1 MAKEVVYSIGQYRTQ
16 EINSDSENI
25 YSPKCEIALDYFDTP
40 ISNDSSAYTTTK
52 GYSFRDPYIKLM
64 KNVYK
69 TEAPGLQEDSA
80 TDTANGRVFSKNMV
94 YYVRLA
100 IPRNRIYDCDYN
112 MVTKIEYPE
121 AVIST
126 LVNILSWDE
135 RNGSKM
141 GIQSESI
148 GRHSVSYFAQ
158 NDQNSLGGYPIHL
171 FNPLKQFM
179 MASRRY

>member
-1 MAKEVVYSIGQYRTQ
+1 MIISVDKV
-16 EINSDSENI
+16 IN
-25 YSPKCEIALDYFDTP
+25 DYHLFVDTP
-40 ISNDSSAYTTTK
+40 KELVQAKLDGLESLIRSKTNNNFQNRNIRIICPSVDNYLIGASPYFRVGDTVQITNSKINDGLYLITEISNNN
-52 GYSFRDPYIKLM
+52 IKLD
-64 KNVYK
+64 K
-69 TEAPGLQEDSA
+69 D
-80 TDTANGRVFSKNMV
+80 
-94 YYVRLA
+94 
-100 IPRNRIYDCDYN
+100 IYDCEN
-112 MVTKIEYPE
+112 QIVTKIEYPQ

-135 RNGSKM
+135 KNGSKM

-148 GRHSVSYFAQ
+148 GRHSVSYFSQ

>member
-1 MAKEVVYSIGQYRTQ
+1 MIISV
-16 EINSDSENI
+16 
-25 YSPKCEIALDYFDTP
+25 DT
-40 ISNDSSAYTTTK
+40 
-52 GYSFRDPYIKLM
+52 L
-64 KNVYK
+64 KNVYGIYK
-69 TEAPGLQEDSA
+69 DENTELVEAKLESLESLIRLYTNNNFQNRNIRIECPSIDNYLIASPTYLKVGDTVQISNSKINDGL
-80 TDTANGRVFSKNMV
+80 
-94 YYVRLA
+94 YVIKEISSNTIKLDRELYNA
-100 IPRNRIYDCDYN
+100 DYN
-112 MVTKIEYPE
+112 MVTKVEYPK

-126 LVNILSWDE
+126 VVNILQWDE
-135 RNGSKM
+135 KYGSKM

>member
-1 MAKEVVYSIGQYRTQ
+1 MIISV
-16 EINSDSENI
+16 
-25 YSPKCEIALDYFDTP
+25 DT
-40 ISNDSSAYTTTK
+40 
-52 GYSFRDPYIKLM
+52 L
-64 KNVYK
+64 KNVYGIYK
-69 TEAPGLQEDSA
+69 DEQEALVQAKLDGLESLIRLYTNNNFQNRNIRIECPSIDNYLIGASPYFRVG
-80 TDTANGRVFSKNMV
+80 DTVQITNSKINDGL
-94 YYVRLA
+94 YL
-100 IPRNRIYDCDYN
+100 IKEISNNKIKLDKDIYDCEN
-112 MVTKIEYPE
+112 QIVTKIEYPE

>member
-1 MAKEVVYSIGQYRTQ
+1 MIISV
-16 EINSDSENI
+16 
-25 YSPKCEIALDYFDTP
+25 DT
-40 ISNDSSAYTTTK
+40 
-52 GYSFRDPYIKLM
+52 L
-64 KNVYK
+64 KNVYGVYK
-69 TEAPGLQEDSA
+69 DENDNLVQAKLDGLESLIRLYTNNNFQNRNIRIECPSIDNYLIASP
-80 TDTANGRVFSKNMV
+80 TYLKVGDTVQITNSKINDGL
-94 YYVRLA
+94 YVIKEISDNKIKLDKDLY
-100 IPRNRIYDCDYN
+100 NSDYN
-112 MVTKIEYPE
+112 MVTKVEYPN

-135 RNGSKM
+135 KYGSKM

-148 GRHSVSYFAQ
+148 GRHSVSYFSQ

>member
-1 MAKEVVYSIGQYRTQ
+1 MIISV
-16 EINSDSENI
+16 
-25 YSPKCEIALDYFDTP
+25 DT
-40 ISNDSSAYTTTK
+40 
-52 GYSFRDPYIKLM
+52 L
-64 KNVYK
+64 KNVYGVFK
-69 TEAPGLQEDSA
+69 NEQEALVQAKLDGLESLIRLYTNNNFQNRNIRIECPSIDNYLIGASPYFRVG
-80 TDTANGRVFSKNMV
+80 DTIQITNSKINDGL
-94 YYVRLA
+94 YVIKEISSNEIKLDKD
-100 IPRNRIYDCDYN
+100 IYDCEN
-112 MVTKIEYPE
+112 QIITKIEYPK

-135 RNGSKM
+135 KNGSKM

-148 GRHSVSYFAQ
+148 GRHSVSYFQQ

>member
-1 MAKEVVYSIGQYRTQ
+1 MISSV
-16 EINSDSENI
+16 
-25 YSPKCEIALDYFDTP
+25 DT
-40 ISNDSSAYTTTK
+40 
-52 GYSFRDPYIKLM
+52 L
-64 KNVYK
+64 KNVYGVYK
-69 TEAPGLQEDSA
+69 DENDNLVQAKLDGLESLIRLYTNNNFQNRNIRIECPSNDNYLIASP
-80 TDTANGRVFSKNMV
+80 TYLKVGDTVQITNSKINDGL
-94 YYVRLA
+94 YVIKEISDNKIKLDKDLY
-100 IPRNRIYDCDYN
+100 NSDYN
-112 MVTKIEYPE
+112 MVTKVEYPS

-135 RNGSKM
+135 KYGSKM

-148 GRHSVSYFAQ
+148 GRHSVSYFSQ

>member
-1 MAKEVVYSIGQYRTQ
+1 MIISV
-16 EINSDSENI
+16 
-25 YSPKCEIALDYFDTP
+25 DT
-40 ISNDSSAYTTTK
+40 
-52 GYSFRDPYIKLM
+52 L
-64 KNVYK
+64 KNVYGIYKDENADLVQAKLDGLESLIRLYTNNNFQNRNVRITCPSVDNYLIGASPYFRVGDTVQISNSK
-69 TEAPGLQEDSA
+69 TNDGL
-80 TDTANGRVFSKNMV
+80 
-94 YYVRLA
+94 YVITEISDNTIKLDKE
-100 IPRNRIYDCDYN
+100 IYDCDYN

-158 NDQNSLGGYPIHL
+158 NDQNSLGGDRIHL

>member
-1 MAKEVVYSIGQYRTQ
+1 MIISVDELQNVYGIFKDENTELVQAKLDGLESLIRMYTNNNFQNRNIRIECPSMDSYLIASPTYLKVGDTVQITNSKINDGLYVIK
-16 EINSDSENI
+16 EISDNQ
-25 YSPKCEIALDYFDTP
+25 
-40 ISNDSSAYTTTK
+40 
-52 GYSFRDPYIKLM
+52 IKLD
-64 KNVYK
+64 K
-69 TEAPGLQEDSA
+69 D
-80 TDTANGRVFSKNMV
+80 
-94 YYVRLA
+94 
-100 IPRNRIYDCDYN
+100 IYDCEN
-112 MVTKIEYPE
+112 QLVTKIEYPK

-135 RNGSKM
+135 KYGSKM

-148 GRHSVSYFAQ
+148 GRHSVSYFSQ

>member
-1 MAKEVVYSIGQYRTQ
+1 MIISVDTLKNIYGIYKDENADLVQAKLDGLESLIRLYTNNNFQNRNIRIECPSIDNYLIASPTYLKVGDTVQITNSKINYGLYVIE
-16 EINSDSENI
+16 EISEN
-25 YSPKCEIALDYFDTP
+25 T
-40 ISNDSSAYTTTK
+40 
-52 GYSFRDPYIKLM
+52 IKLD
-64 KNVYK
+64 KEWYNA
-69 TEAPGLQEDSA
+69 E
-80 TDTANGRVFSKNMV
+80 
-94 YYVRLA
+94 
-100 IPRNRIYDCDYN
+100 YN
-112 MVTKIEYPE
+112 MVTKIEYPK

-135 RNGSKM
+135 KNGSKM

-148 GRHSVSYFAQ
+148 GRHSVSYFQQ

>member
-1 MAKEVVYSIGQYRTQ
+1 MIISVDELQNVYGIFKDENAELVQAKLDGLESLIRLYTNNNFQNRNIRIECPSMDSYLIASPTYLKVGDTVQITNSKINDGLYVIK
-16 EINSDSENI
+16 EISDNQ
-25 YSPKCEIALDYFDTP
+25 
-40 ISNDSSAYTTTK
+40 
-52 GYSFRDPYIKLM
+52 IKLD
-64 KNVYK
+64 K
-69 TEAPGLQEDSA
+69 D
-80 TDTANGRVFSKNMV
+80 
-94 YYVRLA
+94 
-100 IPRNRIYDCDYN
+100 IYDCEN
-112 MVTKIEYPE
+112 QLVTKIEYPK

-135 RNGSKM
+135 KYGSKM

-148 GRHSVSYFAQ
+148 GRHSVSYFSQ

>member
-1 MAKEVVYSIGQYRTQ
+1 MIISVDELQNVYGIFKDENTELVQAKLDGLESLIRLYTNNNFQNRNIRIECPSMDSYLIASPTYLKVGDTVQITNSKINDGLYVIK
-16 EINSDSENI
+16 EISDNQ
-25 YSPKCEIALDYFDTP
+25 
-40 ISNDSSAYTTTK
+40 
-52 GYSFRDPYIKLM
+52 IKLD
-64 KNVYK
+64 K
-69 TEAPGLQEDSA
+69 D
-80 TDTANGRVFSKNMV
+80 
-94 YYVRLA
+94 
-100 IPRNRIYDCDYN
+100 IYDCEN
-112 MVTKIEYPE
+112 QLVTKIEYPK

-135 RNGSKM
+135 KYGSKM

-148 GRHSVSYFAQ
+148 GRHSVSYFSQ

>member
-1 MAKEVVYSIGQYRTQ
+1 MIISVDTLKTVYGVYKDENDSLVQAKLDGLESLIRLYTNNNFQNRNIRIECPSMDSYLIASPTYLKVGDTIQITNSKINDGLYVIK
-16 EINSDSENI
+16 EISEN
-25 YSPKCEIALDYFDTP
+25 K
-40 ISNDSSAYTTTK
+40 
-52 GYSFRDPYIKLM
+52 IKLD
-64 KNVYK
+64 KDLYN
-69 TEAPGLQEDSA
+69 S
-80 TDTANGRVFSKNMV
+80 
-94 YYVRLA
+94 
-100 IPRNRIYDCDYN
+100 DYN
-112 MVTKIEYPE
+112 MVTKVEYPN

-135 RNGSKM
+135 KYGSKM

-148 GRHSVSYFAQ
+148 GRHSVSYFSQ